1 VSNNDKRSELQ
12 SAQAGQENN
21 GDRNSVLAR
30 KTVGEDRS
38 APFLV
43 RLGDDTWADLRYAF
57 RAIRRAPVASTVAT
71 AILALAIGVN
81 VALFTFLDAYA
92 FRKLPVPAADRYVK
106 LVETNERNQRFR
118 QWTRDEFDALNRGL
132 ESGMEGMYASTDFD
146 ASMLEPIRRIV
157 RVQAV
162 SSNYFKLLGAKLAL
176 GRTFTEDEERSAR
189 QGNPVVLSHPGWQ
202 KLLNGDNSVIGRT
215 IRLGRTSYTVVGVTA
230 PDFRGVGLITPEL
243 WMPLG
248 SHAALM
254 QRPGGTLRYDVAG
267 VLKTGVSPERAS
279 ALGSVIVATFDR
291 PLDTDRSG
299 RHSLLVESHTSFF
312 NFQDGD
318 RNPLI
323 ILGFLVLGAF
333 GCVLLIACANLASLY
348 VARASAR
355 HHEIAIRLSLGA
367 SPRRLIRQL
376 LTESLVL
383 AVLSAILGCLL
394 AIVSLGELQDRLFS
408 MMTEAGLTMA
418 PVTVDGRVLAFAICL
433 GVISGLAFGLLPALE
448 ATSTNLAS
456 SGRRDSLTL
465 GGRIRAQRLT
475 SLLVIAQVT
484 ASLILMVLAS
494 LLLRAAENASQLEP
508 GYDTASLVDL
518 GFPEPTAAILEQLR
532 RDPRIAAVSS
542 VFHRPLVGNMPR
554 YPMVAAGQTR
564 ILRYN
569 IVDDAYFDILPLR
582 LLSGRGFRREEAVN
596 SAPVVVV
603 SEATARAIWPG
614 QNALGRVIEV
624 KQAGGPK
631 AGTYTVIGV
640 APDVVSGLFFQGR
653 DQSAVYFPSTDT
665 ARVSGIL
672 VRPRS
677 TGGGSVEGLQ
687 QVCQDID
694 ETVICTPRTLR
705 EWVGLV
711 RFPFQAGAII
721 ASALGSLALT
731 LTSIG
736 LYGIVAFAV
745 TQRIREIGLR
755 MALGAT
761 PLQGLLLLLR
771 RAMMNVVIGIL
782 LGLPV
787 AVFMSHTAAKL
798 LGLNAFDPVT
808 LVLFPFLLL
817 GITLCAA
824 LVPARRATQVD
835 PAEIL
840 RTE

>member
-1 VSNNDKRSELQ
+1 VSTNDKRSELQ
-12 SAQAGQENN
+12 SAQDGQENKRD
-21 GDRNSVLAR
+21 GSSVR
-30 KTVGEDRS
+30 MTVREERR

-43 RLGDDTWADLRYAF
+43 RLCDDTWADLRYAF

-71 AILALAIGVN
+71 VILALAIGVN
-81 VALFTFLDAYA
+81 VALFTFLDAFV
-92 FRKLPVPAADRYVK
+92 FRELPIPAADRYVE
-106 LVETNERNQRFR
+106 LIDINERNQRSR
-118 QWTRDEFDALNRGL
+118 RWTRDEFDALNRTL
-132 ESGMEGMYASTDFD
+132 ESEVEGLYASTSFS

-157 RVQAV
+157 HGQAV

-176 GRTFTEDEERSAR
+176 GRTFTEDEERGAG

-215 IRLGRTSYTVVGVTA
+215 IRFGRTSYTVVGVTA
-230 PDFRGVGLITPEL
+230 PDFLGVGMSTPEL
-243 WMPLG
+243 WMPLA

-254 QRPGGTLRYDVAG
+254 QRPGEPLRYGVAG

-279 ALGSVIVATFDR
+279 ALGSTIVATFDR
-291 PLDTDRSG
+291 PLDADRSG
-299 RHSLLVESHTSFF
+299 RHSLLVEIRTSLF
-312 NFQDGD
+312 NYQDAD
-318 RNPLI
+318 RDPLI
-323 ILGFLVLGAF
+323 ALGLLVLGAF

-367 SPRRLIRQL
+367 SPRRLVRQL

-383 AVLSAILGCLL
+383 AILSAILGCLL
-394 AIVSLGELQDRLFS
+394 AIVSLGVLQDHLFS
-408 MMTEAGLTMA
+408 MITEAGITMA
-418 PVTVDGRVLAFAICL
+418 RVTVHGRVLAFAICL

-456 SGRRDSLTL
+456 SGRRDSLPL

-494 LLLRAAENASQLEP
+494 LLLRATENASRFDP
-508 GYDTASLVDL
+508 GYDTASLVRL
-518 GFPEPTAAILEQLR
+518 GFPQPTAATLERLR
-532 RDPRIAAVSS
+532 QDPRIAAVSS
-542 VFHRPLVGNMPR
+542 VARTPLSGTMLR
-554 YPMVAAGQTR
+554 HPMVADGHTR

-569 IVDDAYFDILPLR
+569 YVDDAYFDILPLR

-631 AGTYTVIGV
+631 ASLYTVIGV
-640 APDVVSGLFFQGR
+640 APDVVSGLFFEGR
-653 DQSAVYFPSTDT
+653 DQSAVYFPSADT
-665 ARVSGIL
+665 ARVSQIL
-672 VRPRS
+672 VRSRAS
-677 TGGGSVEGLQ
+677 EGGSVEGLRE
-687 QVCQDID
+687 VCQDID
-694 ETVICTPRTLR
+694 ETVICTPSTLR
-705 EWVGLV
+705 GMVEFT
-711 RFPFQAGAII
+711 RFPFLAAAII

-736 LYGIVAFAV
+736 LYGTVAFAV
-745 TQRIREIGLR
+745 TQRIQEIGVR

-761 PLQGLLLLLR
+761 PVQALLLLLR
-771 RAMMNVVIGIL
+771 RAMINVVIGIL

-787 AVFMSHTAAKL
+787 AVFMSHTAAKFL
-798 LGLNAFDPVT
+798 RLNTFDPVT
-808 LVLFPFLLL
+808 LVLFPLLLL

-824 LVPARRATQVD
+824 LVPARRAAQVD
-835 PAEIL
+835 PAEVL